1 MIRNLILLTTACI
14 PFFAHGQATQH
25 DCTAHTITEHYL
37 AQQGLS
43 TDLQAALPH
52 VNGSFRGGS
61 YTVPVVVHVVYNT
74 TAENV
79 SDAAIMAMVN
89 QMNQDYS
96 ETNSDIGIVRPAF
109 SGVVANV
116 GFNFCLAQIDPSGNA
131 TTGITRTQ
139 TSQTWFDPDTE
150 TNIMKEAQYG
160 KTPWNTNQYLNIWV
174 CDITSGA
181 TGGFITVG
189 YAYLPVGGVVGSGID
204 GLVIDYN
211 YGLNAGDRT
220 ATHEIGHYFGLQH
233 TFDDGGTCNNADGFT
248 DTPNTNSPTYSCSN
262 TTLMKCGVLTQYENF
277 MDYSNCSAMFTDQQA
292 NYMAGILT
300 GVRSGLLSNSACGNT
315 SGYCTPTA
323 ASGTGDGDFINS
335 VQLGTINNLNTGGIT
350 APTYTNYSASHSTN
364 LTQGIQYTLTVQGGT
379 YQPDHYTAW
388 IDHDQDET
396 FEASE
401 KMTEVTSSAAY
412 QTMTFTFTVPASATL

>member
-1 MIRNLILLTTACI
+1 MWPNDTSRPVTSRHDPNLILTTACI

-150 TNIMKEAQYG
+150 TEYHER
-160 KTPWNTNQYLNIWV
+160 
-174 CDITSGA
+174 S
-181 TGGFITVG
+181 
-189 YAYLPVGGVVGSGID
+189 PVRENAVEHEPIPQHL
-204 GLVIDYN
+204 GL
-211 YGLNAGDRT
+211 
-220 ATHEIGHYFGLQH
+220 
-233 TFDDGGTCNNADGFT
+233 
-248 DTPNTNSPTYSCSN
+248 
-262 TTLMKCGVLTQYENF
+262 
-277 MDYSNCSAMFTDQQA
+277 
-292 NYMAGILT
+292 
-300 GVRSGLLSNSACGNT
+300 
-315 SGYCTPTA
+315 
-323 ASGTGDGDFINS
+323 
-335 VQLGTINNLNTGGIT
+335 
-350 APTYTNYSASHSTN
+350 
-364 LTQGIQYTLTVQGGT
+364 
-379 YQPDHYTAW
+379 
-388 IDHDQDET
+388 
-396 FEASE
+396 
-401 KMTEVTSSAAY
+401 
-412 QTMTFTFTVPASATL
+412 